1 MFADKNIADWI
12 YDKGFEDNIILYSKV
27 SIYRNLENIRFHYN
41 MDKNEIDKVD
51 SILKKNIE
59 ELNLNL
65 TAIKLKDI
73 DSSNINILKENLTL
87 PKNRDLLNATLYTNA
102 DESTSIL
109 INSNEHLEIQ
119 TIARGLELRECFN
132 KAYDIENKL
141 DKKVDFAF
149 DKKKFGYLTSSPQII
164 GTAMNLTVFMSI
176 PAILW
181 KTPNNIDYFI
191 NKFSKAGFNLFI
203 KDEKNIPIL
212 IIKNKLMIG
221 IKEKDILKN
230 MLDIVNNIL
239 DKEKKIRNRIKK
251 NEKVKIEDRIC
262 RSKAILSS
270 ARELKYG
277 EIIKYS
283 FWLRTGLYYDMP
295 DIKDIELDDLYYMLF
310 ISKNNHLKNSDNQN
324 NTQNIN
330 EIRANVIREI
340 FNNK

>member
-12 YDKGFEDNIILYSKV
+12 YNKGSEDNIVLYSKV
-27 SIYRNLENIRFHYN
+27 SIYRNLENIRFHYH
-41 MDKNEIDKVD
+41 MDKDEIDKVD

-65 TAIKLKDI
+65 TEIKLKNI
-73 DSSNINILKENLTL
+73 DFSNINILKENLTL
-87 PKNRDLLNATLYTNA
+87 PKNRNLLNATLYTNM

-109 INSNEHLEIQ
+109 VNSNEHCEIQ
-119 TIARGLELRECFN
+119 TIARGFELKECFK

-141 DKKVDFAF
+141 DEKVDFSF
-149 DKKKFGYLTSSPQII
+149 DKKLGYLTGSPQKI
-164 GTAMNLTVFMSI
+164 GTAMNLTVSMAI
-176 PAILW
+176 PAILC

-191 NKFSKAGFNLFI
+191 SKFSKLGFDLFLR
-203 KDEKNIPIL
+203 DEKNIPIFN
-212 IIKNKLMIG
+212 ITNRVMIG

-230 MLDIVNNIL
+230 MIEIVNDIL

-251 NEKVKIEDRIC
+251 LDKIKIEDRIY

-270 ARELKYG
+270 ARKLTYS

-283 FWLRTGLYYDMP
+283 FWLRAGLYYDMP
-295 DIKDIELDDLYYMLF
+295 EIKNIELDDLYYILF
-310 ISKNNHLKNSDNQN
+310 ITKNNHLKNLNNQN

-330 EIRANVIREI
+330 EIRANIIREI